1 MATPVPV
8 KYRGDQQPVR
18 PWEPFATEP
27 WDRDLA
33 TQLHALTERLFDL
46 TRQAM
51 ANLPGAG
58 ALDGAAWPLGELD
71 DQDDAYVLRLELPGV
86 RRNHIQVELAGRRL
100 TVRAERK
107 QAERKGLLRRGTRTT
122 GRTSSTPCCPPSRTP
137 TRSRRRW
144 TPAC

>member
-27 WDRDLA
+27 WNRYLA
-33 TQLHALTERLFDL
+33 TQLRALTERLFGL

-71 DQDDAYVLRLELPGV
+71 AGVLTLRLPKPAQRLRIKIGV
-86 RRNHIQVELAGRRL
+86 H
-100 TVRAERK
+100 
-107 QAERKGLLRRGTRTT
+107 
-122 GRTSSTPCCPPSRTP
+122 
-137 TRSRRRW
+137 
-144 TPAC
+144 